1 MAFDRFFAVVY
12 PFRSSIWFR
21 KPKIITPLVW
31 VSSIALMSIAPVS
44 FKSEN
49 GVCFFI
55 NDTILSHLAF
65 WSFNLVIDYL
75 LPLAI
80 ISSLYIVVAGKLWL
94 HEMPAD
100 DEVPVHQRQSGNR
113 FSLFSLAFVVV
124 AVVVVFAFPKQAR
137 HFEFQSYGGA

>member
-1 MAFDRFFAVVY
+1 
-12 PFRSSIWFR
+12 
-21 KPKIITPLVW
+21 
-31 VSSIALMSIAPVS
+31 MSIAPVS